1 MIHVD
6 LTGAAPFFGAHTP
19 DYAAAEAAHRTLS
32 EKTGAGSDFLGW
44 TELPRRIRETEL
56 ARILAA
62 GKRATRSSLSAS
74 ADRISAHAQPM
85 S

>member
-32 EKTGAGSDFLGW
+32 EKTGAA
-44 TELPRRIRETEL
+44 PV
-56 ARILAA
+56 
-62 GKRATRSSLSAS
+62 RST
-74 ADRISAHAQPM
+74 
-85 S
+85 

>member
-44 TELPRRIRETEL
+44 TELPRRRL
-56 ARILAA
+56 RS
-62 GKRATRSSLSAS
+62 KRYHQLTRANMLSSGLNS
-74 ADRISAHAQPM
+74 R
-85 S
+85 